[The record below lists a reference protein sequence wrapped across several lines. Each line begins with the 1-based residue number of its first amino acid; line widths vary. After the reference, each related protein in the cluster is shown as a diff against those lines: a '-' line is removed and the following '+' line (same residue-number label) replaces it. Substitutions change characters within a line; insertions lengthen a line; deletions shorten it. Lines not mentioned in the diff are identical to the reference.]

1 MADLST
7 LLETAVYNL
16 AVANST
22 LWNLVDGKMKHG
34 RPAAGWDFPY
44 ILYSFPNLPQANVFQ
59 SSSPVVASVSIYF
72 DVWSSND
79 FYAAEAGLIAGYLR
93 TVFDGASL
101 SMTRYQDTVTGY
113 QDTVISRISDK
124 PTQDDETGF
133 WHAQLGYQGMACTT

>member
-7 LLETAVYNL
+7 LLENAVYVL
-16 AVANST
+16 AAADST
-22 LWNLVDGKMKHG
+22 LLNSVNGKMKHG

-72 DVWSSND
+72 DVWSGND
-79 FYAAEAGLIAGYLR
+79 FYAAEAGLIAGYLK

-101 SMTRYQDTVTGY
+101 TMTGY
-113 QDTVISRISDK
+113 NNTVISRISDK
-124 PTQDDETGF
+124 PMQDDETGL

>member
-7 LLETAVYNL
+7 LLENAVYVL
-16 AVANST
+16 AAADST
-22 LWNLVDGKMKHG
+22 LLNSVNGRMKHG
-34 RPAAGWDFPY
+34 RPVAGWSFPY
-44 ILYSFPNLPQANVFQ
+44 ILYSFPNLPQTNVFQ

-79 FYAAEAGLIAGYLR
+79 FYAAEAGLIAGYLK

-101 SMTRYQDTVTGY
+101 TMTGY
-113 QDTVISRISDK
+113 QNTVISRISDN
-124 PTQDDETGF
+124 PTQDDDTGL

>member
-22 LWNLVDGKMKHG
+22 LWNSVDGKMKHG

-44 ILYSFPNLPQANVFQ
+44 ILYSFPNLPQSNVFQ

-72 DVWSSND
+72 DVWSSNA
-79 FYAAEAGLIAGYLR
+79 FYAAEAGLIAGYLK

-101 SMTRYQDTVTGY
+101 SMTGY
-113 QDTVISRISDK
+113 QDTVISRIADN
-124 PTQDDETGF
+124 PTQDDETGL

>member
-16 AVANST
+16 AVANSA
-22 LWNLVDGKMKHG
+22 LWNSVNGRMKHG
-34 RPAAGWDFPY
+34 RPAAGWEFPY
-44 ILYSFPNLPQANVFQ
+44 ILYSFPNLPQTNAFQ

-72 DVWSSND
+72 DVWSSSD

-101 SMTRYQDTVTGY
+101 TMTGY
-113 QDTVISRISDK
+113 QNTVIKLIADNPR
-124 PTQDDETGF
+124 QDDDTGL
-133 WHAQLGYQGMACTT
+133 WHAQLGYQGMACKT